1 MIGIYKITSPS
12 GKIYIGQSID
22 IERRF
27 RSYNKLSHCKQQ
39 IILYNSF
46 IKYGVENHIFEVIE
60 QCETIY
66 LNERERYWQDFFDVL
81 KKGLNCKLTNTK
93 DKSGKM
99 SDESK
104 IKMSKKLIG
113 NKKTLGLKR
122 SEKQKKQISERMKG
136 NIPWNLG
143 IKRTKIELLKMS
155 ENRKGKMTGEDNYN
169 SNLILNTQTGIF
181 YFGIKEACKSYDG
194 NYHSMRDRLSNK
206 TKNKTYFLNV

>member
-169 SNLILNTQTGIF
+169 SNLIINTQTGIF
-181 YFGIKEACKSYDG
+181 YFGIKEACESYDG